1 MEKILQGMV
10 SGDALVSWLIIAFL
24 AGYFAYKEWPEFQ
37 RRIGRRSVMEET
49 GKSLVDRIAT
59 IETIPCRIFS
69 IRNLPPHWSVLPA
82 PVLLPVP
89 PHFREHPGCH
99 IPFGGGLEA
108 LLWPSPCHPIQWQC
122 LCCLLAHGYA
132 TPFGSRAKPGRLS
145 HAPHKREE

>member
-59 IETIPCRIFS
+59 IETDVGAIKEKLDRDYRRI
-69 IRNLPPHWSVLPA
+69 NDV
-82 PVLLPVP
+82 
-89 PHFREHPGCH
+89 EK
-99 IPFGGGLEA
+99 E
-108 LLWPSPCHPIQWQC
+108 
-122 LCCLLAHGYA
+122 LARH
-132 TPFGSRAKPGRLS
+132 RKDQVRD
-145 HAPHKREE
+145 REEMEIIMRGVLAALQGLQQQGCNGTVTETVDEINSYLNKKAHEPRADWEE